1 MAPASLAQMWWRKL
15 LAVGIGGA
23 KISGVPVFLVVGAV
37 GSGVGQITL
46 SRRVIA
52 MFLWLFLGNTK
63 NGAS

>member
-1 MAPASLAQMWWRKL
+1 MAPASLAQMWRWKL

-52 MFLWLFLGNTK
+52 LYLWVL
-63 NGAS
+63 